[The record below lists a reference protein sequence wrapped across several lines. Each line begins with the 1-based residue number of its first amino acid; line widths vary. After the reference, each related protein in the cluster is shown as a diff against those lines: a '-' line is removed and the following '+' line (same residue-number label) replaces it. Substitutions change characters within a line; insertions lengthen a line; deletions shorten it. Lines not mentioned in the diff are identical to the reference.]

1 MHTIMFF
8 FIYFHCKGKSD
19 DSSEEEIPSPRKA
32 KPSNIPA
39 PPPLPPAEAPVVA
52 KIRSTPR
59 PTNGDQMYGTSKF
72 SLEHLYLLEG
82 IT

>member
-1 MHTIMFF
+1 MHK
-8 FIYFHCKGKSD
+8 FILLFISFHYKGKVD

-59 PTNGDQMYGTSKF
+59 PTNGDQMYGTSKLP
-72 SLEHLYLLEG
+72 LEHLYEDHLN
-82 IT
+82 